1 MSKHVFA
8 NNSTSFHSLDAD
20 YVELFV
26 FNENAQW
33 LPFMHNNFL
42 KNIICVYTC
51 TCLSRLLYII
61 SFISIGVLARLG
73 VV

>member
-8 NNSTSFHSLDAD
+8 NNSTSFHSLDDD